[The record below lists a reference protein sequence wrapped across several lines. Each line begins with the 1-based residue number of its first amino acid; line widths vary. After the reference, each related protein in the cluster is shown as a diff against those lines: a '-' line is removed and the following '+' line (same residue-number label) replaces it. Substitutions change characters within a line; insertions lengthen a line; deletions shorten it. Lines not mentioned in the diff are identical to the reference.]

1 MENLNEAA
9 QKVKNDADELE
20 YLRRAR
26 MDLSKEREDLINDLE
41 GHQSEIE
48 SMYKNNKEL
57 KNKIKRLENIL
68 YGRKK
73 TK

>member
-1 MENLNEAA
+1 
-9 QKVKNDADELE
+9 
-20 YLRRAR
+20 